1 MKLLDNEFKTLGQK
15 LLTNVICLSP
25 VLNNIDS
32 YFQLIKLKM
41 PKTHL
46 VERFTNKWTLW
57 LTVWICYLRGLDSKA
72 IKQTEGI
79 LLFPF
84 HRSSFKLKMR
94 RGWQVDEFIGK
105 PSPPFHA
112 KPRLIPHFKYS
123 SVRTCLA
130 LSLSLYITTGE
141 YEIQYFR
148 VANKE
153 EELFSSDGE
162 LGVISFPIY
171 FQF

>member
-1 MKLLDNEFKTLGQK
+1 M
-15 LLTNVICLSP
+15 CLSP

-32 YFQLIKLKM
+32 YFQLTRLKM

-46 VERFTNKWTLW
+46 VKRSINRWTLW
-57 LTVWICYLRGLDSKA
+57 LTVWICYLRGFDSKT

-130 LSLSLYITTGE
+130 LSFSLYITTGE
-141 YEIQYFR
+141 YEIRYFR